1 LVENSQSE
9 GEHQILEL
17 EIKKPIISVNMD
29 SDGDYELIK
38 TIRVPYVGGDQEV
51 ENVGLQTWRA
61 SLLLAEY
68 VHFNS
73 ELFIGTHILELGAG
87 SSLPTLI
94 ANRFASTSSTDVHR
108 ILPLTRL
115 TFKLNSHLLNDQN
128 ECRIFPLD
136 WSKEIRNFDRYYDI
150 VLAAECCY
158 NRDTSKNLFSLINW
172 LFREEKIKMAI
183 FTLEERPNFMLDSM
197 SVRSTERD
205 RFLRHLSFIQANH
218 QVIVE
223 KIDTADIPEL
233 FTYDRSRLVLYKVT
247 RILSRPGTWTAR
259 PCVH

>member
-1 LVENSQSE
+1 
-9 GEHQILEL
+9 
-17 EIKKPIISVNMD
+17 M
-29 SDGDYELIK
+29 
-38 TIRVPYVGGDQEV
+38 T
-51 ENVGLQTWRA
+51 
-61 SLLLAEY
+61 
-68 VHFNS
+68 
-73 ELFIGTHILELGAG
+73 
-87 SSLPTLI
+87 
-94 ANRFASTSSTDVHR
+94 
-108 ILPLTRL
+108 
-115 TFKLNSHLLNDQN
+115 
-128 ECRIFPLD
+128 
-136 WSKEIRNFDRYYDI
+136 
-150 VLAAECCY
+150 
-158 NRDTSKNLFSLINW
+158 
-172 LFREEKIKMAI
+172 I